1 MKWIGQHIYDLISRF
16 RYYVYLEKVDSST
29 STKVIVIEPDGK
41 VGYNSS
47 LPHPP
52 ETDTLQSVTDR
63 GNTTTNQ
70 ITIPATPIA
79 TTDAASKGYVD
90 AQSSTAMSV
99 FSMLTC
105 TTSTITLAADGVA
118 NAVVMKFDTAVIKSG
133 PSGSIVSYG
142 SGGISGVE
150 NSQFCWEIT
159 ADAIARF
166 FEFQWNVTS
175 NTNTV
180 NNRIL
185 SGIRLQQGVLS
196 EEGTMILW
204 TTISPTNSYIYD
216 RGSGSVRKGSTAG
229 SIIIGN
235 PPSSKS
241 SFYRMQFW
249 RESASNSGV
258 KSESVLNGTQIT
270 IKQLK

>member
-16 RYYVYLEKVDSST
+16 RYYVYLEKVDSSA
-29 STKVIVIEPDGK
+29 STKVVVIDSDGK

-90 AQSSTAMSV
+90 AQSSTALSV

-105 TTSTITLAADGVA
+105 TTSTITAAGVA
-118 NAVVMKFDTAVIKSG
+118 NAVVMNFDNEAITSG
-133 PSGSIVSYG
+133 PTGDIVLSGA
-142 SGGISGVE
+142 SGIPMVALSE
-150 NSQFCWEIT
+150 YCWMIK
-159 ADAIARF
+159 ADPSALRY
-166 FEFQWNVTS
+166 FEFQWNVAS

-185 SGIRLQQGVLS
+185 SGIRLQTGVVVGKDKFS
-196 EEGTMILW
+196 IAW
-204 TTISPTNSYIYD
+204 YTISPTNSYIYD
-216 RGSGSVRKGSTAG
+216 RGTGSVRKGSTAG
-229 SIIIGN
+229 SIIIGQ
-235 PPSSKS
+235 PISSVNNY
-241 SFYRMQFW
+241 FRMQFW
-249 RESASNSGV
+249 RESGSSGV